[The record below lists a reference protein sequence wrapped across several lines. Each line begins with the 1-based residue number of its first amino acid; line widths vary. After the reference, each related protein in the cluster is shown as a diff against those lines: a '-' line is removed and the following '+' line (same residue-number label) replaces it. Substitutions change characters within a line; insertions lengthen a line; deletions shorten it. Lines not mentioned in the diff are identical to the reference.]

1 MAGRYLIVGGGVIG
15 CSLAYHLAGAGQRVT
30 LLERATIA
38 AEASSAAAGMLAPV
52 AESEHPDAFSAL
64 AIAGLRVFQEDAAA
78 VEAVSGMSIE
88 YVPSGVVRTANAP
101 ERVALLQSRVE
112 WARAAGLPVRWLE
125 RADLLQLEPGLGP
138 CVLGG
143 LDSPEEGHV
152 HPRRLTRALA
162 QGAARRGATIREGV
176 EVETLVRRG
185 DDVQGV
191 RLTGGETLDAETV
204 LLAGGAWVRFCA
216 RGTVDLPVSPVKGQY
231 VILREVPQP
240 MRRVIYGE
248 DAYLLPRADGTIYL
262 GATEEPEQ
270 GYQKRVT
277 LGGVRGLL
285 NGAAALL
292 PVLAG
297 AEVVSV
303 GSGLRPAS
311 PDRLPLLGLVPGVA
325 GLAVAAGHFRNG
337 VLLSLVTGRVLTEL
351 LVYGRTSLDL
361 DAFSP
366 ARFGVALSG
375 GDGWSGGAAR

>member
-1 MAGRYLIVGGGVIG
+1 MAARFVIVGGGAIG

-30 LLERATIA
+30 LLERAALA

-52 AESEHPDAFSAL
+52 AESAHPAAFSEL

-88 YVPSGVVRTANAP
+88 YVPSGVVRTASEP

-125 RADLLQLEPGLGP
+125 RPDLLQLEPALGS

-152 HPRRLTRALA
+152 HPRRLTLALA
-162 QGAARRGATIREGV
+162 QGAARRGAEIREGA
-176 EVETLVRRG
+176 EVAALVRRG
-185 DDVQGV
+185 DSVRGV
-191 RLTGGETLDAETV
+191 RLTNGETLDADTV
-204 LLAGGAWVRFCA
+204 LLAGGAWTRFCA
-216 RGTVDLPVSPVKGQY
+216 RGAVDLPVSPVKGQY
-231 VILREVPQP
+231 VILRDVPQP

-248 DAYLLPRADGTIYL
+248 HAYLLPRADGTIYL

-285 NGAAALL
+285 NGAAELM
-292 PVLAG
+292 PVLAH
-297 AEVVSV
+297 AEIVSV
-303 GSGLRPAS
+303 GAGLRPGS
-311 PDRLPLLGLVPGVA
+311 PDRMPLLGFVPGVA
-325 GLAVAAGHFRNG
+325 GLAVAAGHYRNG

-361 DAFSP
+361 SAFSP

-375 GDGWSGGAAR
+375 SDGKADAEVR